1 MKYAVNPF
9 ASDGFFSL
17 PSVVEKNLKIATH
30 EQLKVIIWAAKNGV
44 GEIDAKAVADAMRI
58 SESAAADALE
68 YWAENGALL
77 KKDAPAVVKE
87 QKKEAKKAVRAAT
100 VMPSRQEI
108 ARRGSECPEIAFLL
122 QEAQMKFGRALKD
135 SEAGMIV
142 WLYDDQGINL
152 PLMLM
157 LFEHAKAMNN
167 FRIGFIER
175 TAMDWIDAG
184 VTDVASAESYLV
196 EQKAKQGAWA
206 VVERA
211 FGIPHRK
218 PSDKETEF
226 AYKWVTEW
234 EISFELLKEAYNICI
249 DSKAKLSMPYINKI
263 LESWHSSGIKTPADI
278 QKENKKQSSAK
289 NTSAT
294 YNIDL
299 AKKRM
304 FTSDDE

>member
-9 ASDGFFSL
+9 ASNGFFSL

-44 GEIDAKAVADAMRI
+44 GEIDAKGAAEALRI

-77 KKDAPAVVKE
+77 KKDTPVVVE
-87 QKKEAKKAVRAAT
+87 EPKKEVKQSIRAAT

-135 SEAGMIV
+135 SESGMIV

-184 VTDVASAESYLV
+184 VTDVSSAESYLV

-226 AYKWVTEW
+226 
-234 EISFELLKEAYNICI
+234 ELLKEAYNICI
-249 DSKAKLSMPYINKI
+249 DNKAKLQMPYINKI

-278 QKENKKQSSAK
+278 QKEDKKQSSAK

>member
-17 PSVVEKNLKIATH
+17 PSVVEKNIKIATH
-30 EQLKVIIWAAKNGV
+30 EQLKVIIWAAKNGL
-44 GEIDAKAVADAMRI
+44 GEIDAKAAADALRI
-58 SESAAADALE
+58 SESAAMDALDF
-68 YWAENGALL
+68 WAENGALL
-77 KKDAPAVVKE
+77 KKDAPIIAE
-87 QKKEAKKAVRAAT
+87 EPKKEVKKAVRAAT

-135 SEAGMIV
+135 SESGMIV

-157 LFEHAKAMNN
+157 LFEHAKSLNN

-184 VTDVASAESYLV
+184 VTDVVAAENYLV

-226 AYKWVTEW
+226 AHKWVNEW
-234 EISFELLKEAYNICI
+234 AVSFDLLKEAYNICI
-249 DSKAKLSMPYINKI
+249 DNKAKLSMAYVNKI
-263 LESWHSSGIKTPADI
+263 LETWVSSGVKTPADI
-278 QKENKKQSSAK
+278 KQESKKQTAAK